1 MRQTVRIGAQEVTAR
16 VGLTQERRTPSMEG
30 MGTHLSSEGRPRAP
44 YCLAC
49 YAPMERE
56 PGASHRCERCGF
68 VNVKLDQELF
78 WTKEP
83 RLVALESYA
92 KIVIVCVLVALT
104 AFVFWAMGQR
114 ASYGMGQGWA
124 IGFPILL
131 GVVLW
136 DTASAITRKRSDL
149 RATIVW
155 RIVCAVLAPW
165 PLLLAIDLRPGR
177 MLKSD
182 FPVSPALWALLLLL
196 GLAFLAGALGLGRL
210 GRFLQHWRER
220 HVLAAQVANPR

>member
-1 MRQTVRIGAQEVTAR
+1 MAGM
-16 VGLTQERRTPSMEG
+16 ERSA
-30 MGTHLSSEGRPRAP
+30 SSEGRPHFP

-49 YAPMERE
+49 YAPMARE
-56 PGASHRCERCGF
+56 AGASHRCERCGF

-83 RLVALESYA
+83 RFVALESYA
-92 KIVIVCVLVALT
+92 KIAIVFLLIALT
-104 AFVFWAMGQR
+104 GFLFWAMGQR

-131 GVVLW
+131 GVILW
-136 DTASAITRKRSDL
+136 DTASAITRKTSDY
-149 RATIVW
+149 RATVVW

-165 PLLLAIDLRPGR
+165 PFLFMLEGLQQAGR
-177 MLKSD
+177 RSD
-182 FPVSPALWALLLLL
+182 FHVTPALWALVLLV

-210 GRFLQHWRER
+210 GRFLQRWREH
-220 HVLAAQVANPR
+220 HVRAAQLASPIQPR

>member
-1 MRQTVRIGAQEVTAR
+1 MGAH
-16 VGLTQERRTPSMEG
+16 GSSGER
-30 MGTHLSSEGRPRAP
+30 LRAP

-56 PGASHRCERCGF
+56 AGASHRCERCGF

-83 RLVALESYA
+83 RLVELESYA
-92 KIVIVCVLVALT
+92 KIVIVFLLVALT
-104 AFVFWAMGQR
+104 AFVFWAMSQR
-114 ASYGMGQGWA
+114 ASYGLGQGWA

-131 GVVLW
+131 GVILW
-136 DTASAITRKRSDL
+136 DTASTITRKTSDF

-165 PLLLAIDLRPGR
+165 PLLLAVDLRPGR

-182 FPVSPALWALLLLL
+182 LPVPLVLWLALLMLGLLL
-196 GLAFLAGALGLGRL
+196 LAGALGLGRL
-210 GRFLQHWRER
+210 GRALQRWRAH
-220 HVLAAQVANPR
+220 HVLSAQQAAGASS

>member
-1 MRQTVRIGAQEVTAR
+1 
-16 VGLTQERRTPSMEG
+16 MEG
-30 MGTHLSSEGRPRAP
+30 MERLAAHEERPHTP

-49 YAPMERE
+49 YAPMVRE
-56 PGASHRCERCGF
+56 SGASHRCERCGF

-83 RLVALESYA
+83 RFVALESYA
-92 KIVIVCVLVALT
+92 KIAIVFLLAALT
-104 AFVFWAMGQR
+104 ALVFWAMGQR

-131 GVVLW
+131 GVILW
-136 DTASAITRKRSDL
+136 DTASGITRKTTDH

-155 RIVCAVLAPW
+155 RIVCAVLTPW
-165 PLLLAIDLRPGR
+165 PFLLALDGLQQAGRGSDLP
-177 MLKSD
+177 MT
-182 FPVSPALWALLLLL
+182 PVLWALVLLL

-210 GRFLQHWRER
+210 GRFLQRWREH
-220 HVLAAQVANPR
+220 HVRAAQLAGPRQ

>member
-1 MRQTVRIGAQEVTAR
+1 M
-16 VGLTQERRTPSMEG
+16 ERSA
-30 MGTHLSSEGRPRAP
+30 SSEGRPRAP

-49 YAPMERE
+49 YAPMARE
-56 PGASHRCERCGF
+56 AGASHRCERCGF

-83 RLVALESYA
+83 RLVALESTA
-92 KIVIVCVLVALT
+92 KIAIVCVLVALT
-104 AFVFWAMGQR
+104 AWMFQAMGQR
-114 ASYGMGQGWA
+114 ASYGLGQGWA

-136 DTASAITRKRSDL
+136 DTASAITRKSSDF

-165 PLLLAIDLRPGR
+165 PLLLAVDLRPGR

-182 FPVSPALWALLLLL
+182 VPVSPILWALLLLL
-196 GLAFLAGALGLGRL
+196 GLFFLAGALGLGRL
-210 GRFLQHWRER
+210 GRALQHWRER
-220 HVLAAQVANPR
+220 HVVAAQMGANPS